1 MERCT
6 RFSKPKKPRHL
17 DLCLPV
23 RAPHLIVWTRE
34 SAVEKF
40 AVVYKLDYGEFLK
53 AASWKEVYEYQDED
67 EEYRVHD
74 TPKIYSTM
82 PLAIFLPY

>member
-1 MERCT
+1 
-6 RFSKPKKPRHL
+6 
-17 DLCLPV
+17 
-23 RAPHLIVWTRE
+23 
-34 SAVEKF
+34 VEKS
-40 AVVYKLDYGEFLK
+40 AVVYKLDYGEFLE

-82 PLAIFLPY
+82 PLGVFLPY